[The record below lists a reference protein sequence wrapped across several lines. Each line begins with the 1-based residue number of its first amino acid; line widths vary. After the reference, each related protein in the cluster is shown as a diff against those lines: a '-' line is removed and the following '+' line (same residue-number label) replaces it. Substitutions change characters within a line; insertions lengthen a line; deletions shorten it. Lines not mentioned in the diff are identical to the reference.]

1 MTFIVNEAVLYEAA
15 RDISVTA
22 FYIYPVVTL
31 KGRKSFKQDLLMLLS
46 SRELLSK

>member
-15 RDISVTA
+15 LDVSVTA

-31 KGRKSFKQDLLMLLS
+31 KGRKEFQTRSVNATEF
-46 SRELLSK
+46 